1 MEVNTRLQVE
11 HPVTECTTGLD
22 LVKLQIHVARGG
34 HLDGNPPRRR
44 GYAVEV
50 RVNAEDPDNDFAP
63 APGVIE
69 RFRMVTGPGVRVD
82 TGVTEGDCIPAE
94 FDSMIAKVIGYGQ
107 TRKEALSR
115 LQRALGE
122 SVIVVKGGATNK
134 PFLLELLDREE
145 VKAGIV
151 DVSWL
156 DRVAIE
162 GGRLCRKYA
171 DVALLQ
177 AAIDAYDS
185 ELAVEQAQFY
195 ASAARGRPQVRSEIG
210 RVLALRYHGR
220 LYSMKTDRL
229 GPKDYRIEVDGLPLE
244 AHIDRL
250 DEFECWLSVF

>member
-1 MEVNTRLQVE
+1 LRDAAVRLSKAAGYRNAGTVEFLYEPQSRQFFFMEVNTRLQVE

-44 GYAVEV
+44 GYAVEI
-50 RVNAEDPDNDFAP
+50 RLNAEDPDNGFAA
-63 APGVIE
+63 APGSLE
-69 RFRMVTGPGVRVD
+69 RFRIVTGPGVRVD
-82 TGVTEGDCIPAE
+82 TGVSEGDSISAE

-185 ELAVEQAQFY
+185 ELAVEQAQLY
-195 ASAARGRPQVRSEIG
+195 ASAARGRPRSGARSAVSSLCAITG
-210 RVLALRYHGR
+210 G
-220 LYSMKTDRL
+220 SI
-229 GPKDYRIEVDGLPLE
+229 P
-244 AHIDRL
+244 
-250 DEFECWLSVF
+250 